1 MAFEHYIASN
11 GKNLRMGYTTGTCA
25 AAAAAGA
32 AEGLLTGK
40 VPTSIRIDT
49 PKGLIVE
56 VSPASMKQSQD
67 ACSVGITK
75 DAGDDADAT
84 AGMEIV
90 ATVTYAKDKETFP
103 IRGGVGIGRVTK
115 PGLDQPVGEA
125 AINHVPRE
133 MIRAQLQRVC
143 EEQGYTGNLAVEIS
157 APQGEEIAKRTFN
170 PRLGIEGGISIIGT
184 SGIVE
189 PMSQKAYADAVRI
202 EIRQK
207 AAEGYKKLILT
218 PGNYGL
224 AFLEEHGYLNEER
237 PIVVCSNFIGDALE
251 EAEVCGITDI
261 LLVGHIGKLVKL
273 AGGIFNTHS
282 HVADARVEIFTAN
295 AACAG
300 ATPATC
306 TALMEAATTDACLD
320 ILDAAGLLEPTMQRI
335 YAAANAH
342 LRAFVHEAVATE
354 LIMFSNVR
362 GRL

>member
-32 AEGLLTGK
+32 AEGLLTGR
-40 VPTSIRIDT
+40 VPDSIRIDT
-49 PKGLIVE
+49 PKGLPVV
-56 VSPASMKQSQD
+56 VSPASVAITSE

-90 ATVTYAKDKETFP
+90 ATVTYAKDKEIFP

-133 MIRAQLQRVC
+133 MIRAELQRVC

-189 PMSQKAYADAVRI
+189 PMSQKAYADAVRV

-207 AAEGYKKLILT
+207 AAEGCKELILT

-224 AFLEEHGYLNEER
+224 AFLEEHGFLKEGR

-251 EAEVCGITDI
+251 EAEVCGITSI
-261 LLVGHIGKLVKL
+261 LLVGHIGKLIKL

-295 AACAG
+295 AACCG
-300 ATPATC
+300 ASADIC
-306 TALMEAATTDACLD
+306 ARLMEAATTDACLD
-320 ILDAAGLLEPTMQRI
+320 ILDDAGLLEPTMRRV
-335 YAAANAH
+335 YAAADAH
-342 LRAFVHEAVATE
+342 VRSFVHDAVATE
-354 LIMFSNVR
+354 ILMFSNVR